1 MDPTAAL
8 PPSGPA
14 VEPTVRVRELYPGV
28 VAKGMGLPPGEWA
41 HFRIQVPQRGADLEI
56 KLKRTFGGVPAV
68 LLTFGDLPDAARTDE
83 EIVAERNEK
92 NGQDGGDVTSLV
104 VPWREVFSTGLCTT
118 RCRQRVIELI
128 ELATVVVQHEA
139 FSA

>member
-41 HFRIQVPQRGADLEI
+41 HFRIQVKSSWISVWLFVRGFL
-56 KLKRTFGGVPAV
+56 RSVNF
-68 LLTFGDLPDAARTDE
+68 
-83 EIVAERNEK
+83 
-92 NGQDGGDVTSLV
+92 
-104 VPWREVFSTGLCTT
+104 TT
-118 RCRQRVIELI
+118 RIN
-128 ELATVVVQHEA
+128 
-139 FSA
+139 